1 MESSVKKFQEIF
13 NLPVTGIVD
22 KATWYKIKYIYNSVK
37 QVASLYSEGISEDEA
52 ELAFQSS
59 IKKGDSGNEVDT
71 LNYLISII
79 AYIDPNIPF
88 LETGHDFSE
97 NTEQMVIAFQRQNGL
112 EPNGVVDQKTW
123 VAIITAYRNIISN
136 IPSDLLVYQDEFFP
150 GYTVS
155 KGMTGANVVRVQR
168 FLLTICNNTHSIPG
182 IRVTGNFDDLTEQ
195 SVKAIQQQEGL
206 PVNGVVDPVTWY
218 RIVELS
224 KKK

>member
-79 AYIDPNIPF
+79 AYLDPEYSFP
-88 LETGHDFSE
+88 
-97 NTEQMVIAFQRQNGL
+97 R
-112 EPNGVVDQKTW
+112 
-123 VAIITAYRNIISN
+123 YR
-136 IPSDLLVYQDEFFP
+136 
-150 GYTVS
+150 T
-155 KGMTGANVVRVQR
+155 
-168 FLLTICNNTHSIPG
+168 
-182 IRVTGNFDDLTEQ
+182 
-195 SVKAIQQQEGL
+195 
-206 PVNGVVDPVTWY
+206 
-218 RIVELS
+218 
-224 KKK
+224 